1 MASENMC
8 LADFDIVIPQ
18 KRLFEIAR
26 FINTHGNVVAELPHG
41 YGTKLWLLS
50 RSAAKLV
57 DGR

>member
-8 LADFDIVIPQ
+8 LADLTLSCLKKI
-18 KRLFEIAR
+18 LEIAR
-26 FINTHGNVVAELPHG
+26 LINTHGNVVVELPHG

-50 RSAAKLV
+50 RFAAKFV

>member
-8 LADFDIVIPQ
+8 LADFDIVIP
-18 KRLFEIAR
+18 
-26 FINTHGNVVAELPHG
+26 
-41 YGTKLWLLS
+41 KLWLLS